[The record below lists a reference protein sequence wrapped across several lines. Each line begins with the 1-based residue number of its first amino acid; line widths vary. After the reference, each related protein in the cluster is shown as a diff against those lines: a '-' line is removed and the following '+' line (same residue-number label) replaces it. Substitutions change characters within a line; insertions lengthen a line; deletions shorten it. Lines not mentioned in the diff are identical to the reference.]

1 MHALSHVT
9 IDRCH
14 VTALLGS
21 CDSRVPVSLQI
32 CLVRAQSVQTVMAEG
47 EEEGEREG
55 SRRRRKEGWDGRKER
70 EGSRRGR
77 RKGGMGGRRKE
88 V

>member
-21 CDSRVPVSLQI
+21 CDSRVVSL
-32 CLVRAQSVQTVMAEG
+32 LVRAQSVQTVMAEG
-47 EEEGEREG
+47 EEEGERERAVG
-55 SRRRRKEGWDGRKER
+55 GGGRRER
-70 EGSRRGR
+70 ERAVGGGG